1 MYRNENPMQYR
12 RNAISITPQRMRTGS
27 NERTSDDLIYVPD
40 GKHSR
45 ESRLMSVSDETS
57 GLRVRNV
64 LSRFSLN
71 ADEDGPSNSTSAAL
85 GSRITQAQIE
95 GRCSRHHFQHGRR
108 MPEFVF
114 MIDRLL

>member
-12 RNAISITPQRMRTGS
+12 RNAISITPQSMRTG
-27 NERTSDDLIYVPD
+27 NDERTSDHLIYVPD

-45 ESRLMSVSDETS
+45 ESRVMSVSDETS

-71 ADEDGPSNSTSAAL
+71 ADEDAPSNSTSAL
-85 GSRITQAQIE
+85 GSRLTQAQIE
-95 GRCSRHHFQHGRR
+95 GRCSRHHFHHWRR